1 MTRVPLDDTLLAIY
15 LNDHLAGAT
24 AGVELARRL
33 AGEDHNT
40 IGGQTMRRLSEEIAD
55 DRGVLLETMAALD
68 VPVRRYKTWLAWAG
82 EKAGRLKPNG
92 RVLSRSPLSRVVEL
106 EMLTLGVEGK
116 AAAWRTLRARAAS
129 DSRLDADRFARLLER
144 ARRQADDLERLRE
157 WAATEAFG
165 GNADTP
171 SAGRESTGQDAQA

>member
-24 AGVELARRL
+24 AGVGLAHRL
-33 AGEDHNT
+33 AGENRDT
-40 IGGQTMRRLSEEIAD
+40 VGGQAMRRLGDEIAD
-55 DRGVLLETMAALD
+55 DRGALLETMATLD

-92 RVLSRSPLSRVVEL
+92 RLFTKSPLSRVVGLEL
-106 EMLTLGVEGK
+106 LTLGVEGK

-129 DSRLDADRFARLLER
+129 DSRLDADRFGELLER
-144 ARRQADDLERLRE
+144 ARQQAADLERLRE

-165 GNADTP
+165 GTADTP
-171 SAGRESTGQDAQA
+171 STGHGAR